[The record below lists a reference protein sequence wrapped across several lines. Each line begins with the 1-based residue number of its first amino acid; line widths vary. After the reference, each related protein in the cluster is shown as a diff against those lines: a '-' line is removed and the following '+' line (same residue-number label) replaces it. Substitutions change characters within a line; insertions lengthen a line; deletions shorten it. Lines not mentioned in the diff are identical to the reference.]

1 MIDICEEARRV
12 IQEKDYVLDSA
23 DFYEIS
29 SDTIHI
35 KADDFADPIVLFI
48 LLHEIAHR
56 CQIVLLKLD
65 SLDSDILEMEANRI
79 AFDSLLKFGIPISKR
94 VKRKLSQLLK

>member
-35 KADDFADPIVLFI
+35 KTDNFADPIVLFI